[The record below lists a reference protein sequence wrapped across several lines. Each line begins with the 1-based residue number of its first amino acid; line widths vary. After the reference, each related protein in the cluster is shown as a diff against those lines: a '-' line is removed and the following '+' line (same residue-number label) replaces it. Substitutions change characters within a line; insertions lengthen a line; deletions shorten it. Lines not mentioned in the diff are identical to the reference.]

1 MGWFDDIFGAKQS
14 QTTQQSGTSDTRTQN
29 NYWNDPNFQNFLKNY
44 NSQLGNISQAS
55 AGPNQYQIGAANNQV
70 GATNYLMPG
79 FNAANNVAGTG
90 ISTADINRFMNPYND
105 QVVAATQADFNAQN
119 ARSLAGQ
126 QASMAKA
133 GALTGSQRAGNR
145 AIGEE
150 NLSRVQSPIIANL
163 RSQGFNTA
171 AGLAGQSAG
180 LQLQGAGAL
189 GNLTNTYTG
198 ANTGL
203 GNLGQNIWQAQY
215 ANTRLPYDLYNLGL
229 QGQQVAGQLAGQTS
243 NTQTTGTSNTQ
254 GVKTDS
260 PFDIGMDLLGG
271 AFSIFKADGGSVQ
284 ARMAKPTDKPFH
296 DKVMDAFHAVHNMR
310 KLARGGP
317 VMPRYEDGGGGPY
330 GDWNM
335 PAPNG
340 SEANPSPSV
349 MPGAEQGGFQKWLG
363 DRRQARAN
371 RPADKGMDLGAHAGA
386 LSQFLSSMQRP
397 VMGAADGAAIWD
409 GERPIFE
416 GRDEPIMPPSY
427 SGVTREPEMLET
439 RDVMPRRTFGD
450 AYVPPLEREAPVAPP
465 AEKGGSWWPSWPS
478 IGLRRDGAIA
488 GQEFTPQDRTAA
500 ILSGMGRGR
509 VRDTLM
515 GLQKARMSELE
526 AEREAGRLLGTYRGR
541 PTMDSRRLAQERDIA
556 LGAIPGRGPTLE
568 AMKLAE
574 TARHSDKPVWGVTH
588 HDQYGVPQYGLI
600 DVNKAM
606 PPRAP
611 GALPSLGVR
620 PPSSMPA
627 PAAGETP
634 RSEAVPPTRVAGGPE
649 DRDPSAPWGSERNPA
664 FTRDPSSVPSG
675 TYYTT
680 PEKPWPPS
688 LKPPADGAP
697 VSGPGGLPP
706 GVVRGSSLG
715 PNRGSPELTGE
726 EFLATLDPA
735 DRIRV
740 KNIAAGLEPFP
751 TGMAAQKG
759 RGAFLAQAVAQY
771 DPSFDVRNYQMRQK
785 TVTSFNAGPLAEQVK
800 SLNTVAGH
808 LDDMLKSSE
817 KLNNFRYFPG
827 VLNPAYNAIRGQ
839 ISPDY
844 QKAAAGFE
852 ANASAVAAEMAKVFR
867 ASGMSRAD
875 FEDWS
880 KLLKDNASPETIK
893 GAVEKAVHLIDSRMS
908 ALQNQWREGMGEK
921 IPFTKIEPKTVEI
934 FKRLRGEADD
944 WGKGAAPIH
953 IKNEEDYA
961 KLPSGTVYID
971 PKGVQRT
978 KR

>member
-1 MGWFDDIFGAKQS
+1 MGWFEDIFGAKQS

-70 GATNYLMPG
+70 GATNFLMPG

-90 ISTADINRFMNPYND
+90 ISTADINRFINPYND

-126 QASMAKA
+126 QASIAKA
-133 GALTGSQRAGNR
+133 AGVAGSQRAGNR

-243 NTQTTGTSNTQ
+243 NTQTSGTSNTQ

-317 VMPRYEDGGGGPY
+317 VMPRYEDGGGVPY

-349 MPGAEQGGFQKWLG
+349 MPGVADPNWTPVVERAAPEQGGFQKWLG

-397 VMGAADGAAIWD
+397 AMGAADGAAIWD

-427 SGVTREPEMLET
+427 SGVTRETEMVPT

-526 AEREAGRLLGTYRGR
+526 AEREAGKLLGRYRGQ
-541 PTMDSRRLAQERDIA
+541 PTMDMLNYNLAAAKNPHEIA
-556 LGAIPGRGPTLE
+556 ALKARSIPGMKDVKEFEYTTQKDLDALKDLRKREAEIDDMVLAKVIRPEEAPTLKAQARALYERSRGMIRE
-568 AMKLAE
+568 AP
-574 TARHSDKPVWGVTH
+574 KPPG
-588 HDQYGVPQYGLI
+588 
-600 DVNKAM
+600 
-606 PPRAP
+606 PPA
-611 GALPSLGVR
+611 
-620 PPSSMPA
+620 PSS
-627 PAAGETP
+627 
-634 RSEAVPPTRVAGGPE
+634 
-649 DRDPSAPWGSERNPA
+649 
-664 FTRDPSSVPSG
+664 
-675 TYYTT
+675 
-680 PEKPWPPS
+680 
-688 LKPPADGAP
+688 P
-697 VSGPGGLPP
+697 VRKWSPDGGL
-706 GVVRGSSLG
+706 
-715 PNRGSPELTGE
+715 E
-726 EFLATLDPA
+726 
-735 DRIRV
+735 
-740 KNIAAGLEPFP
+740 
-751 TGMAAQKG
+751 
-759 RGAFLAQAVAQY
+759 
-771 DPSFDVRNYQMRQK
+771 
-785 TVTSFNAGPLAEQVK
+785 
-800 SLNTVAGH
+800 
-808 LDDMLKSSE
+808 
-817 KLNNFRYFPG
+817 
-827 VLNPAYNAIRGQ
+827 
-839 ISPDY
+839 
-844 QKAAAGFE
+844 
-852 ANASAVAAEMAKVFR
+852 
-867 ASGMSRAD
+867 
-875 FEDWS
+875 
-880 KLLKDNASPETIK
+880 
-893 GAVEKAVHLIDSRMS
+893 
-908 ALQNQWREGMGEK
+908 
-921 IPFTKIEPKTVEI
+921 
-934 FKRLRGEADD
+934 
-944 WGKGAAPIH
+944 
-953 IKNEEDYA
+953 
-961 KLPSGTVYID
+961 
-971 PKGVQRT
+971 
-978 KR
+978 